1 MDKINQKNLD
11 IMNYIIL
18 FSDRNVTEEIRNAAK
33 TYFSSFEKYR
43 EMFNDMIFITRNK
56 ISSVEGSSIFNE
68 IFNYLKTEYIALD
81 FNQFINFDY
90 IERLLFLSLR
100 LSAVNGYSYDKI
112 WQDINIIMQ
121 AINNC
126 DNQKLKDEVYYICT
140 TIVSNYNIAAYDIE
154 STENLLS
161 HCREIDFDN
170 FRIEVLPN
178 AILMT

>member
-1 MDKINQKNLD
+1 MDKINQENLY
-11 IMNYIIL
+11 IMNYIIS
-18 FSDRNVTEEIRNAAK
+18 FSDRSVTEEIRNAAK
-33 TYFSSFEKYR
+33 AYFSSFERYR
-43 EMFNDMIFITRNK
+43 EIFNDMIYISRNR
-56 ISSVEGSSIFNE
+56 ISSVEGSIIFDE
-68 IFNYLKTEYIALD
+68 VFNYLKNEYIALD

-90 IERLLFLSLR
+90 IEKLLFLSLR

-112 WQDINIIMQ
+112 WEDINIIMQ
-121 AINNC
+121 AINDCN
-126 DNQKLKDEVYYICT
+126 NQKLKDEVYYICT